1 VWPEGPHGVGH
12 FGVHAT
18 SKLGMACRK
27 KLHYKIDMFIKGEPE
42 IPNRYTDTSR
52 GGVVRYFSAY

>member
-1 VWPEGPHGVGH
+1 VGH